1 MADIIL
7 VDSYSESNYYNAYS
21 IRYTG
26 HEESSQSFTGKA
38 GNLIN
43 CKWYL
48 RKRANPTGNIIAK
61 LYSHSG
67 TYGTSSLPNT
77 LLATSDII
85 DIATLPTSFGLI
97 IFNFTGAEQYLL
109 VEGTKYCIVIEYSGG
124 SFLNCLCVGQDY
136 DTATHS
142 GNAVDND
149 GGVWETYPNIDYI
162 FYVYAEET
170 TPCVEPPYSVISI
183 AKPITLKTTKEIN
196 GAWTANIQIL
206 PDDYISA
213 ESYVDVAGEQYIA
226 KNVKKIKSGKTYFD
240 VSLYH
245 NMFELTDLTIDRFS
259 LLKTPTYLLD
269 YILTD
274 CEWIAGDCDID
285 EIVYLRTDK
294 RTTILEALNLLAEQC
309 GGELYFYSQDRIV
322 DLKREIGT
330 HTGLQIRY
338 DKNSDY
344 IEKEEDSNELITRIY
359 PYGSDNFEIN
369 STILDNCEDETDYS
383 PSGAGSTEASD
394 EKQQGAQA
402 IKLISSTL
410 NETFIND
417 LGAGNVKDLSG
428 HDLLK
433 FWVYSEVANA
443 NGFTFGIGEA
453 AYTEQTVNTGA
464 LDKECWKEVEL
475 DLSEVADGDKN
486 EIRYIGFK
494 NLTGGAV
501 EIVIDSI
508 RAFSGN
514 IYIDS
519 PNIAKY
525 KVRKEYTY
533 RHSAKP
539 EKEQF
544 EKIIYP
550 SDDSYTYQKA
560 PNTNYGTVAV
570 LWIRGATNSYDY
582 LFFKFD
588 LSDIPAEAII
598 TSTILYIYIQQIYGF
613 LVTSAAT
620 YLCNANWAENTITWN
635 NQPAVLGDNIHTFNF
650 GSVGWKNCDGDMLT
664 TVQNW
669 HSGAANNYGITI
681 RTTQWALAHPTSKE
695 GINKPYLKVE
705 YIIETDPSSVI
716 KAAAL
721 DYLLTHDEPK
731 LKYKVNMVDLSKVMV
746 NTWEDEAIDLGDT
759 VRVYDSELK
768 INTNCRIKKITKNLL
783 DPSDVSLE
791 LVNKAYSIADLE
803 AKRAKQ
809 LSYAMPF
816 MDNPKII
823 DAGAVQAGYFG
834 GDVQK

>member
-410 NETFIND
+410 NETFIHD
-417 LGAGNVKDLSG
+417 LGAGNIKDLSG
-428 HDLLK
+428 HDSLK
-433 FWVYSEVANA
+433 FWVYSELDNA
-443 NGFTFGIGEA
+443 NGFTFGISEGA
-453 AYTEQTVNTGA
+453 NPFTESMIVNTGA

-475 DLSEVADGDKN
+475 DLSGVADADKN
-486 EIRYIGFK
+486 AIRYIGFK
-494 NLTGGAV
+494 NLTGSAV
-501 EIVIDSI
+501 EVVVDSI
-508 RAFSGN
+508 RAFKGN

-525 KVRKEYTY
+525 RVRKEYTY
-533 RHSAKP
+533 QHSAKP
-539 EKEQF
+539 EKTQF
-544 EKIIYP
+544 EKLIYP
-550 SDDSYTYQKA
+550 SDDSWVGYPS
-560 PNTNYGTVAV
+560 PNANHGNEGNLYNYSNFQYSC
-570 LWIRGATNSYDY
+570 LKFMLSEIPIGATIISAY
-582 LFFKFD
+582 LNLYYGSVTNFTVGNIYRITANWYEGTITYNNRPASVD
-588 LSDIPAEAII
+588 TGVDISVAIGWRNVDII
-598 TSTILYIYIQQIYGF
+598 TLFTQWYNG
-613 LVTSAAT
+613 T
-620 YLCNANWAENTITWN
+620 Y
-635 NQPAVLGDNIHTFNF
+635 
-650 GSVGWKNCDGDMLT
+650 S
-664 TVQNW
+664 
-669 HSGAANNYGITI
+669 NYGIYHVGNAGEGKHAYI
-681 RTTQWALAHPTSKE
+681 NSKE
-695 GINKPYLKVE
+695 NASNKPYLKIV
-705 YIIETDPSSVI
+705 YTLTTDPSSVI
-716 KAAAL
+716 IVGAM
-721 DYLLTHDEPK
+721 DYLFTHDEPK

-746 NTWEDEAIDLGDT
+746 NTWEDETIDLGDT

-783 DPSDVSLE
+783 DPADVSLE

-816 MDNPKII
+816 HDNPKII
-823 DAGAVQAGYFG
+823 DAGSIQAGYLG
-834 GDVQK
+834 GDVQL